1 MELCKYFK
9 DKKIILE
16 DMVFTAKK
24 LYKQLKKEVLNLK
37 TESQTDKD
45 IYDLILEITNQRF

>member
-37 TESQTDKD
+37 TENQTDKD